1 MSGSPRR
8 RDFRSTLKE
17 HERLASG
24 TDDSTATPPTYQ
36 ATTPMPS
43 TGAASPSPASR
54 ASLGTSPGQPALH
67 STAGARPLGTSGSVL
82 PELAEAPASERK
94 WWRHPAFLVSIGL
107 TVLALA
113 GAATWFIIS
122 AVNDDSV
129 AVSGL
134 TLQIED
140 GNAHLDWSGPDAAY
154 SLYAVHGSG
163 EVVDLTQ
170 FVHGGTEAWVYSA
183 AGLYEDDTCFVV
195 RPTSSTGDVAL
206 DAETLSAQRGQ
217 SACVTDA
224 TP

>member
-1 MSGSPRR
+1 
-8 RDFRSTLKE
+8 
-17 HERLASG
+17 
-24 TDDSTATPPTYQ
+24 
-36 ATTPMPS
+36 
-43 TGAASPSPASR
+43 
-54 ASLGTSPGQPALH
+54 LH

-94 WWRHPAFLVSIGL
+94 WWRHPAFMVSIGL

-183 AGLYEDDTCFVV
+183 AGRYEDDTCFVV

>member
-1 MSGSPRR
+1 MSDSSRR

-24 TDDSTATPPTYQ
+24 TDASAPAPPAYPAAAQSST
-36 ATTPMPS
+36 S
-43 TGAASPSPASR
+43 GASPASAPR
-54 ASLGTSPGQPALH
+54 ASIGTSPGQPALR
-67 STAGARPLGTSGSVL
+67 STAGARPLGTAGSVL

-94 WWRHPAFLVSIGL
+94 WWRHPAFMVSIGL

-134 TLQIED
+134 TLQIEG